1 MPYFKRLLLV
11 LMLMALSACA
21 SLWSSYEKPQ
31 VSITSFSVAPGTT
44 GATPTFLI
52 GLRVVNP
59 NRKALPL
66 QGMSYSLEV
75 EDQRVLSGAEPNLPE
90 LPGYGTAE
98 FTINAVPDLL
108 GSARLL
114 NQLLSR
120 RQENL
125 GYRFKAKFD
134 VGGLL
139 PYLTLEERGEFGLSN
154 SDRNSAY

>member
-1 MPYFKRLLLV
+1 MPYFKRMLPV
-11 LMLMALSACA
+11 FMLMALSACA

-31 VSITSFSVAPGTT
+31 VSITSFSLAPESTR
-44 GATPTFLI
+44 ASPTFLI

-59 NRKALPL
+59 NRAALPL

-90 LPGYGTAE
+90 VPGYGTAE

-108 GSARLL
+108 GSARLI
-114 NQLLSR
+114 NQLLSG
-120 RQENL
+120 RQDSL
-125 GYRFKAKFD
+125 AYRFKAKFD

-139 PYLTLEERGEFGLSN
+139 PYLTLEESGEFSFGNSN
-154 SDRNSAY
+154 ADPAY

>member
-1 MPYFKRLLLV
+1 
-11 LMLMALSACA
+11 
-21 SLWSSYEKPQ
+21 
-31 VSITSFSVAPGTT
+31 
-44 GATPTFLI
+44 
-52 GLRVVNP
+52 
-59 NRKALPL
+59 
-66 QGMSYSLEV
+66 MSYSLEV

-98 FTINAVPDLL
+98 FTVNAVPDLL

-114 NQLLSR
+114 NQLLSS
-120 RQENL
+120 RQESL

>member
-1 MPYFKRLLLV
+1 MPYLKRLLPV

-31 VSITSFSVAPGTT
+31 VSITSFSLAPGSS
-44 GATPTFLI
+44 GSSPTFLI

-59 NRKALPL
+59 NRTALPL

-114 NQLLSR
+114 NQLLSG
-120 RQENL
+120 QKDNL

-139 PYLTLEERGEFGLSN
+139 PYLTLEERGEFGFGKRGAN
-154 SDRNSAY
+154 PAY